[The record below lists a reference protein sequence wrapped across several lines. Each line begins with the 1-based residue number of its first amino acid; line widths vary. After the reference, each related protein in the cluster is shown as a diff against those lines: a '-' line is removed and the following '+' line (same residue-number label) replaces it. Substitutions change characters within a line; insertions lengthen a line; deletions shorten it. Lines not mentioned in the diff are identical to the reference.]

1 MPIRA
6 SERGRY
12 PADWPAISKRIRRRA
27 RGRCECKGECGRAA
41 HPKCRCR
48 ERNSQPARTFR
59 GKVVLTVAHLNHV
72 PEDVRDE
79 NLKAMCQ
86 ACHLSYDRHHH
97 AKNARETRRRRR
109 HAETL
114 DLFDRLAWARGEDAA

>member
-1 MPIRA
+1 MPIRE

-12 PADWPAISKRIRRRA
+12 PPDWPAISKRIRRRA
-27 RGRCECKGECGRAA
+27 RGRCECKGECDRAGHPRGRC
-41 HPKCRCR
+41 H

-59 GKVVLTVAHLNHV
+59 GKVVLTVAHLNHT
-72 PEDVRDE
+72 PEDCSDE

-97 AKNARETRRRRR
+97 AKNLRATNAAKRD
-109 HAETL
+109 AATL
-114 DLFDRLAWARGEDAA
+114 DLFDKLAWARGEDAA